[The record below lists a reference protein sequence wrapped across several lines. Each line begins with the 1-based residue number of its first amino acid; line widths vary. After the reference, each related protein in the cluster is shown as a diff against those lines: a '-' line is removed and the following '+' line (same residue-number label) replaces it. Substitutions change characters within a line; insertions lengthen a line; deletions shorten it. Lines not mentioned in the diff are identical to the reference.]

1 MALNDPKTKKV
12 YILFWRPRRKDLRT
26 MTKTPLEKDVEKYLV
41 KQCAKRRWLIYKFLS
56 SETGVPDR
64 IVILPGGV
72 VWFLELKRARGG
84 RLSARQKHIINK
96 LDTLGANVAVL
107 YGHEGVAQWLADR
120 DSER

>member
-1 MALNDPKTKKV
+1 
-12 YILFWRPRRKDLRT
+12 

-96 LDTLGANVAVL
+96 LDTIGANVAVL